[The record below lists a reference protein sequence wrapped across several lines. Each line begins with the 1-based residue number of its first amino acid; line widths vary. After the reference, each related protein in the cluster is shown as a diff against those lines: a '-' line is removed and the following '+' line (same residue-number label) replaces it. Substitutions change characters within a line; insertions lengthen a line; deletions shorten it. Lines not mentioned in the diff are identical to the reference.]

1 MSANTSQNA
10 PAFPV
15 VNCDLS
21 DVIGMPGLP
30 SPTRLAR
37 QMSASRQRWRSR
49 AEATLFLESTAAD
62 AGAFAPLE
70 DELSAG
76 ADVGVRVSS
85 RLTSRAGTQEIC
97 QQLLKGVPVVGATY
111 KTVQS
116 ERSSVLVGTPTA
128 DLAARDPGPRRR
140 RSKPAVLAETRA
152 QLGLDVAAVS
162 IEPVIFPLEG
172 TGVWAYDV
180 RLSDRQS
187 TADIRAYVRESDLRL
202 LYAQDVAC
210 AAVFA
215 EGRVFAGNPGRNP
228 QAQGVRLHGL
238 RSPESALSTA
248 QLKVQPAVGSAVSRS
263 SWDFRLDPTDDAFD
277 EVCAFHH
284 MQTAADFFGD
294 IIGPDLFTDRPF
306 TPLTV
311 RVRDQRARGFVGL
324 FKPDHDL
331 ILLDDAA
338 FPAARSGDI
347 CVHEFSHAVVHRV
360 CRLGPFTSAIG
371 RGLNEG
377 FADYAQASVYDDPRF
392 GDWVQQRTEGARRC
406 NRPDLRLPRSP
417 ADTLRD
423 RYRVGEAWSC
433 LLWDL
438 RSSVGPGVADAIA
451 FHSLQYLSP
460 SADYATARAALDQA
474 DAELFPHRG
483 KGRHQQEIE
492 DAFAARMPASS

>member
-1 MSANTSQNA
+1 MSADSA
-10 PAFPV
+10 ARYPAFPV

-21 DVIGMPGLP
+21 DVTGMPGLP
-30 SPTRLAR
+30 SPSRLAR
-37 QMSASRQRWRSR
+37 RMSEPRQRWRSHSET
-49 AEATLFLESTAAD
+49 ALFLESATAD
-62 AGAFAPLE
+62 AGAFAPVTA
-70 DELSAG
+70 ELTAG

-85 RLTSRAGTQEIC
+85 RLTSRAGNQEIC
-97 QQLLKGVPVVGATY
+97 QQLLKGVPVVGAHY

-116 ERSSVLVGTPTA
+116 ERSSVLVGAPAA

-140 RSKPAVLAETRA
+140 RAKRDVLAETQR

-172 TGVWAYDV
+172 VGVWAYDV

-187 TADIRAYVRESDLRL
+187 TADVRAYVRESDLSVL
-202 LYAQDVAC
+202 FAQDVAC
-210 AAVFA
+210 TAVFA
-215 EGRVFAGNPGRNP
+215 EGRVFAGNPGRSS
-228 QAQGVRLHGL
+228 QAQGVRLRGL
-238 RSPESALSTA
+238 TSPDPALSTA
-248 QLKVQPAVGSAVSRS
+248 AVKVEPAAGSGLLRP
-263 SWDFRLDPTDDAFD
+263 SWDFRLDPTEDAFD
-277 EVCAFHH
+277 EVSAFHH

-294 IIGPDLFTDRPF
+294 VIGPDLFADRPF

-311 RVRDQRARGFVGL
+311 RVRDRTARGFVGL

-331 ILLDDAA
+331 ILLDDGA

-360 CRLGPFTSAIG
+360 CRLGPFTSAVG

-392 GDWVQQRTEGARRC
+392 GDWVQQNDDGARRC
-406 NRPDLRLPRSP
+406 DRAGLRLPEAP
-417 ADTLRD
+417 ADTVRD

-438 RSSVGPGVADAIA
+438 RRSVGPGVADAIA
-451 FHSLQYLSP
+451 FSALPYLSP
-460 SADYATARAALDQA
+460 AVDYPAARAALDQA
-474 DAELFPHRG
+474 DAELFPQRA
-483 KGRHQQEIE
+483 KGRHRREI
-492 DAFAARMPASS
+492 DAAFDARMPG